1 MIELNDLRYGYY
13 RHQPV
18 LRGISLSL
26 PEGHIYGLLGKNGVG
41 KSTLLKILCGS
52 LIGEG
57 EYTVA
62 GYDPR
67 RQHPAMLEKIRLVPE
82 AEAILPVAVEDLA
95 RVTAPFYPTWN
106 QNIFES
112 ALNEFQVPRNKQ
124 LTTLSL
130 GQQKKALISLS
141 LACNTP
147 YLLMDEPTNGLDIP
161 SKSIFR
167 RLVAGL
173 CDEGKT
179 VIISTHQVDDI
190 DSLID
195 GIVILENEG
204 VLLNASIDEVSG
216 RLAFRH
222 AGEGDEVLYTE
233 GSPVGPW
240 SVVVRR
246 PDEPETSVNMKMLF
260 NAVISHKDRIRTLF
274 SPLKD

>member
-1 MIELNDLRYGYY
+1 MIELKDLRYGYY

-18 LRGISLSL
+18 LRGLSLRL

-52 LIGEG
+52 LTGEG

-62 GYDPR
+62 GFDPR
-67 RQHPAMLEKIRLVPE
+67 EQHPAMLEKVRLVPE
-82 AEAILPVAVEDLA
+82 SEAILPVAIEDLA
-95 RVTAPFYPTWN
+95 RVTAPFYPTWD
-106 QNIFES
+106 QSIFDR

-130 GQQKKALISLS
+130 GQQKKALISLA

-167 RLVAGL
+167 RLVAGH
-173 CDEGKT
+173 CDEGRT

-204 VLLNASIDEVSG
+204 VLLNASLDKVAA

-222 AGEGDEVLYTE
+222 AETDDEVLYTE

-246 PDEPETSVNMKMLF
+246 PGEPETSVNMKMLF
-260 NAVISHKDRIRTLF
+260 NAVVAHKDRIRTLF
-274 SPLKD
+274 SNLS

>member
-1 MIELNDLRYGYY
+1 MIELKDLRYGYY

-18 LRGISLSL
+18 LRGLSLRL

-52 LIGEG
+52 LTGEG

-62 GYDPR
+62 GFDPR
-67 RQHPAMLEKIRLVPE
+67 EQHPAMLEKVRLVPE
-82 AEAILPVAVEDLA
+82 SEAILPVAIEDLA
-95 RVTAPFYPTWN
+95 RVTAPFYPTWD
-106 QNIFES
+106 QSIFDR

-130 GQQKKALISLS
+130 GQQKKALISLA

-167 RLVAGL
+167 RLVAGH
-173 CDEGKT
+173 CDEGRT

-204 VLLNASIDEVSG
+204 VLLNASLDKVAAC
-216 RLAFRH
+216 LAFRH
-222 AGEGDEVLYTE
+222 AETDDEVLYTE
-233 GSPVGPW
+233 GSPVGLW

-246 PDEPETSVNMKMLF
+246 PGEPETSVNMKMLF
-260 NAVISHKDRIRTLF
+260 NAVVAHKDRIRTLF
-274 SPLKD
+274 SNLS